1 MFGSP
6 DLRQAVVRFVHIIWR
21 YELMILQKAPLL
33 IRSAAQSDAPTLCA
47 WWNDGAVMA
56 HAGFPNGLG
65 TTEEK
70 IAASLS
76 GDTDRARRLII
87 ELDGYPI
94 GEMNYR
100 FEGTSAEIGI
110 KICEAAKQEQG
121 YGRILLSMLI
131 RALFSMGAEKII
143 LDTNLKNTRA
153 QHVYELLGF
162 RKTGIQYDSW
172 RSQTRELQSQVYY
185 ELLPADFHDFSK

>member
-1 MFGSP
+1 
-6 DLRQAVVRFVHIIWR
+6 
-21 YELMILQKAPLL
+21 MILQKAPLL

-76 GDTDRARRLII
+76 GDTDKARRLII
-87 ELDGYPI
+87 ELDGHPI

-131 RALFSMGAEKII
+131 RALFSMDAEKII

-172 RSQTRELQSQVYY
+172 RSQTGELQSQVYY